1 MERREKEKSFDLI
14 RALCTVGIVLFHYSY
29 IYIEYGILGNH
40 LQFSRYRNGDW
51 GGLFVA
57 IFFMLSGA
65 VLWYNYSD
73 KIKLPM
79 FYLKRFLSIFPMF
92 YLAWVIAYFAK
103 VRELGT
109 YLWGGPKKNLI
120 YTILGIDGY
129 FLNPGVNM
137 NYYCLGEWFLGAILI
152 LYVLYPFVR
161 MAFQTMI
168 GKIIYTVLLAVA
180 YTANLYFDWF
190 TMSDGKNILT
200 CLMDFT
206 IGMWIVTYRKQLK
219 NKWCLWGSIL
229 LSCVL
234 MFSDIPVKEVM
245 CSTLVGM
252 LWFVILL
259 NLSDFL
265 MKGRMMQILV
275 KWIGNSSFGIF
286 LVHHVILY
294 AYMKQYQGT
303 EIGMGKSLGLF
314 FLLFLI
320 IFIVGALLAKWGKI
334 VTKGVFWMLSKIPK
348 KEEEKK
354 ASAL

>member
-1 MERREKEKSFDLI
+1 
-14 RALCTVGIVLFHYSY
+14 
-29 IYIEYGILGNH
+29 
-40 LQFSRYRNGDW
+40 
-51 GGLFVA
+51 
-57 IFFMLSGA
+57 
-65 VLWYNYSD
+65 
-73 KIKLPM
+73 
-79 FYLKRFLSIFPMF
+79 
-92 YLAWVIAYFAK
+92 
-103 VRELGT
+103 
-109 YLWGGPKKNLI
+109 
-120 YTILGIDGY
+120 
-129 FLNPGVNM
+129 M